1 MAQIIPRGPNKWLVR
16 VFLGR
21 TSEGKAKYHNKVVHG
36 RKKDA
41 RRYALAT
48 ETKRD
53 LGLLDESKANELTFD
68 KFLDQWLSAFK
79 RGTVTERTFTGYQYV
94 LDRYVRP
101 YLGKTK
107 LSDLTTRRIQGLYT
121 DLIKADYSPRTISFA
136 HTLIRDALKYAVI
149 DNLLSSNPA
158 LNTRRPPIKRKAI
171 DVLTPEETERFIQTA
186 KEDPFGIVFWFALAI
201 GARPGEYLALH
212 WPDVNLHR
220 CEVKI
225 NKSIWWPKKGGWK
238 VENVKTQASLRT
250 INFSPII
257 ARALNDHRRNQ
268 LAHRLRLGKK
278 YVNHDLIFASGTG
291 APLRVRSLTR
301 HLGQILKKTKIEGPI
316 NLYRLR
322 HSFVTLAL
330 LSGADAKS
338 VSRAAGHASV
348 AFTLD
353 TYQHVL
359 PAMRKDV
366 ADRIGALLFGSVGQT
381 IGGR

>member
-21 TSEGKAKYHNKVVHG
+21 TSEGKTKYHNKVVRG

-41 RRYALAT
+41 RKYALVT

-53 LGLLDESKANELTFD
+53 LGLLDNLKADELTFD
-68 KFLDQWLSAFK
+68 TFLDEWLSEFK
-79 RGTVTERTFTGYQYV
+79 KDTVRERTFIGYQYI
-94 LDRYVRP
+94 LNHYVRP
-101 YLGKTK
+101 YLGKTN
-107 LSDLTTRRIQGLYT
+107 LSDLTTRRIQGLYN
-121 DLIKADYSPRTISFA
+121 DLIRTGYSPRTISFA
-136 HTLIRDALKYAVI
+136 HTLIRDALNHAVI
-149 DNLLSSNPA
+149 DHLLSSNPT
-158 LNTRRPPIKRKAI
+158 LNTRRPPLKKKAI
-171 DVLTPEETERFIQTA
+171 DVLTPEEAERFIQVA
-186 KEDPFGIVFWFALAI
+186 KENPFGIVFWFALAI
-201 GARPGEYLALH
+201 GARPGEYLALE
-212 WPDVNLHR
+212 WPDVSLHN

-225 NKSIWWPKKGGWK
+225 NKSIWWPKKGGWR

-257 ARALNDHRRNQ
+257 ARALSDHRRNQ
-268 LAHRLRLGKK
+268 LADRLRLGKK
-278 YVNHDLIFASGTG
+278 YDNHDLIFASGTG
-291 APLRVRSLTR
+291 APLRIRTLTR
-301 HLGQILKKTKIEGPI
+301 HLRQIMKKAKIEGPI

-338 VSRAAGHASV
+338 VSRGAGHSSV

-366 ADRIGALLFGSVGQT
+366 ADRIGALLFGSLRQ
-381 IGGR
+381 